1 MTLDQLPPRVRD
13 TLARLHAASDQDLP
27 RIALGLAR
35 SLGMGLT
42 PHHMRDAY
50 ISVDRAQG
58 AWLYGQVL
66 EQGARNVVEFG
77 ASFGISAIWMGAAVG
92 QTGGRVVTTEIEPAK
107 IQAATVNIAEAGLDG
122 TVRLLGGDAVERL
135 RDHPGP
141 VDLLFFDG
149 WVDRY
154 MPLLDLLEDRLAEGC
169 LLIIDNANFPPT
181 RAFLTALAARP
192 GWEAEAPWG
201 TRVARARWR
210 PGRA

>member
-1 MTLDQLPPRVRD
+1 
-13 TLARLHAASDQDLP
+13 
-27 RIALGLAR
+27 
-35 SLGMGLT
+35 
-42 PHHMRDAY
+42 
-50 ISVDRAQG
+50 VDRAQG

-154 MPLLDLLEDRLAEGC
+154 MPLLD
-169 LLIIDNANFPPT
+169 
-181 RAFLTALAARP
+181 
-192 GWEAEAPWG
+192 
-201 TRVARARWR
+201 R
-210 PGRA
+210 PGRASRLGGGGALGDARGAGAVEAGSGVITWLRTRVVRAPRGCPGDPV